1 MKNMDGGETGV
12 DGDGKSDF
20 KNTSV
25 PTTFTEM
32 FRFNAAVMGFGGS
45 TWMNEVLF
53 SFDTIVT
60 NVSNSFRLQ
69 EECDTLSLRIAKYK
83 GTINLAEYKAV
94 MLASLRSLV
103 PKDWNS
109 AHEVAWSW
117 LWENVER
124 IIKGMFGKPA
134 KMERSLEKL
143 WGGLTENTQAL
154 VRREIYTK
162 FFALAPAD

>member
-69 EECDTLSLRIAKYK
+69 EECDTLGLRIAKYK

-103 PKDWNS
+103 PKDWDS
-109 AHEVAWSW
+109 EHEVAWGW

-124 IIKGMFGKPA
+124 MIKALMGKPA
-134 KMERSLEKL
+134 VQEKALERLWNSLD
-143 WGGLTENTQAL
+143 
-154 VRREIYTK
+154 EISTAN
-162 FFALAPAD
+162 FRG